1 MLFHKGTQYCI
12 ETDTVFG
19 KLNLRYKRVWQQS
32 NGNSMPAEQ
41 WKQPHI
47 IYLKCFMNTVRE
59 TGNKFNKYEVH
70 NKLHM

>member
-1 MLFHKGTQYCI
+1 M
-12 ETDTVFG
+12 ET
-19 KLNLRYKRVWQQS
+19 VWQQS